1 MARALVLP
9 QPGDVAVETVTSALN
24 EHGLCVIRSF
34 DLKQAMGKD
43 EAGWAPAGRAPCIC
57 QYVVLL
63 AYGGGTGPL
72 VVTAWS
78 DDHATRFRVLPAIDP
93 TPYAEVTD
101 LFVAEGARRQGI
113 GTALLRQCEE
123 LARSRGAGNLVL
135 LTGRENREAKAFY
148 KSLGYEDYAL
158 ALRKSLKR

>member
-78 DDHATRFRVLPAIDP
+78 DDHATRFRVLPAI
-93 TPYAEVTD
+93 AGRAGARLRLRVESV
-101 LFVAEGARRQGI
+101 LRLLVWSAAEGTLDPVPR
-113 GTALLRQCEE
+113 
-123 LARSRGAGNLVL
+123 
-135 LTGRENREAKAFY
+135 
-148 KSLGYEDYAL
+148 
-158 ALRKSLKR
+158 

>member
-1 MARALVLP
+1 MAAPVEVRAVRETDATALVPLFRAFF
-9 QPGDVAVETVTSALN
+9 GDHFGEDVTAETVSRRLRRVSRAETFLVAVEGARMVGFTSL
-24 EHGLCVIRSF
+24 
-34 DLKQAMGKD
+34 
-43 EAGWAPAGRAPCIC
+43 
-57 QYVVLL
+57 
-63 AYGGGTGPL
+63 
-72 VVTAWS
+72 
-78 DDHATRFRVLPAIDP
+78 RVLPAIDP

>member
-34 DLKQAMGKD
+34 DLKQAMGED
-43 EAGWAPAGRAPCIC
+43 EAGWAPAGRGPCIC

-78 DDHATRFRVLPAIDP
+78 DDHATRFRVLPAIAGRAGARLRLRVE
-93 TPYAEVTD
+93 TVLRLLVWSA
-101 LFVAEGARRQGI
+101 AEGTLDPVPR
-113 GTALLRQCEE
+113 
-123 LARSRGAGNLVL
+123 
-135 LTGRENREAKAFY
+135 
-148 KSLGYEDYAL
+148 
-158 ALRKSLKR
+158 

>member
-63 AYGGGTGPL
+63 TYGGGAGPV
-72 VVTAWS
+72 VVTARS
-78 DDHATRFRVLPAIDP
+78 DDHATHFQVLP
-93 TPYAEVTD
+93 
-101 LFVAEGARRQGI
+101 GI
-113 GTALLRQCEE
+113 ADR
-123 LARSRGAGNLVL
+123 A
-135 LTGRENREAKAFY
+135 
-148 KSLGYEDYAL
+148 
-158 ALRKSLKR
+158 ALRLRMRVEAALRRLVWTAADEAQAPGLCSSSESPERVGPQADRKK